1 MRYYVFLVVILL
13 LNCKNGKP
21 TKVDVARNS
30 SIDSVKTRS
39 IKKDT
44 IIKKVDNKGF
54 LFVDIWKI
62 FYGSDF
68 ALLDKNRDTI
78 ISFKNK
84 KAYIE
89 GEEYKMMDEDGFYK
103 KKIKVQSFD
112 PEYGL
117 FILKCLS
124 FSNGFYKVEV
134 NKEVGYVQEEGNR
147 DVLKFK
153 TFEEYVLDSYPIPT
167 KSNPLR
173 VNPNEEASV
182 VNDYLS
188 FTYLSVEIQG
198 DWLKVKDDK
207 NCFIGEEP
215 SKKDII
221 GWIRWRKDGE
231 IIIKLAQSC

>member
-1 MRYYVFLVVILL
+1 MLL
-13 LNCKNGKP
+13 LNCKNSNNP
-21 TKVDVARNS
+21 TKMDVAFRNS
-30 SIDSVKTRS
+30 TDSLKKIS
-39 IKKDT
+39 IKKSV
-44 IIKKVDNKGF
+44 IIEKKEKKGF

-62 FYGSDF
+62 FYGRDF
-68 ALLDKNRDTI
+68 ALLDKNKDTI
-78 ISFKNK
+78 INFKNK

-103 KKIKVQSFD
+103 KKIKIQSFD

-124 FSNGFYKVEV
+124 FSNGFYRVEV
-134 NKEVGYVQEEGNR
+134 NNEVGYVREEGYR

-153 TFEEYVLDSYPIPT
+153 TPEEYVLDSYPVPT

-173 VNPNEEASV
+173 VNPNEDASIIE
-182 VNDYLS
+182 NYLD

-207 NCFIGEEP
+207 DCFVGEEP
-215 SKKDII
+215 SEKDIT
-221 GWIRWRKDGE
+221 GWVRWRKDGE